1 MASPSSVTL
10 RVPPSPVRGKAPALA
25 LTCLHSSLDSRT
37 DKPSPIRGKAP
48 TLALTRLH
56 SSLDS
61 RSDKPSPLAGEG
73 GWPQARRMRGK
84 GGRMQ
89 FSRQISTPLP
99 PKKGP
104 QLHSIKPRSFS
115 FTGNTPRRSQTAAG
129 ACCPECS
136 SPQTHPGARSAPS
149 CRIPGRP
156 ERKSPQWPPASR
168 WD

>member
-1 MASPSSVTL
+1 MRGKGRSPQSSSGLRPRGMHSGPSASPSSVTL
-10 RVPPSPVRGKAPALA
+10 RVPPSPVRGKAP
-25 LTCLHSSLDSRT
+25 
-37 DKPSPIRGKAP
+37 
-48 TLALTRLH
+48 TLALTYLH

-89 FSRQISTPLP
+89 FSRQISPPP

-156 ERKSPQWPPASR
+156 ERKSPRWPPASR